1 MKENCLCNI
10 VLAVIAMKER
20 WNIKKIK
27 QRWRERERERAL
39 KDILAV
45 AAVSFKC
52 QLIILTFFFC
62 NLISGL
68 SEKKM

>member
-27 QRWRERERERAL
+27 QRWRERERERESL
-39 KDILAV
+39 KRYFGC
-45 AAVSFKC
+45 S
-52 QLIILTFFFC
+52 
-62 NLISGL
+62 SG
-68 SEKKM
+68 